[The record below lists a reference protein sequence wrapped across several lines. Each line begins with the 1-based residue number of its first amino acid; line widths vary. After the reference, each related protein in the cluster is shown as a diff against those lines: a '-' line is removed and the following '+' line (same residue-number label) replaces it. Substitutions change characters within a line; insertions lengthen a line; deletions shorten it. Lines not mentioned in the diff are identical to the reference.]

1 MIESPP
7 LRHDRIEDYA
17 FISDCITGALVS
29 RRGSI
34 DWLCWPRF
42 DSSACFAALL
52 GDRRHGFWRICPTS
66 RARVSRCYRQGT
78 LILVTR
84 FDTASGSV
92 ELIDFMPLQSATSHV
107 IRMVRG
113 ISGRVTMSSEM
124 ALRFEY
130 GSAKPW
136 VEATDDRTIRANLR
150 SRDGIAAIPA
160 PHRGEDHATV
170 ADFTVQAED
179 CIPLMLSYCPSHQP
193 LGPWLDPQEACAR
206 RRRPLLTKGRDPGC
220 TRGSV
225 SETADY
231 VPRVARTEMTARR
244 NLSVAGSV

>member
-1 MIESPP
+1 MTASRTTLSSATVSRERLSAGVVQSIGSIGPASTP
-7 LRHDRIEDYA
+7 APVLRHYLVTGDMA
-17 FISDCITGALVS
+17 FGAS
-29 RRGSI
+29 GR
-34 DWLCWPRF
+34 P
-42 DSSACFAALL
+42 AAPASL
-52 GDRRHGFWRICPTS
+52 DATVR
-66 RARVSRCYRQGT
+66 GT

-92 ELIDFMPLQSATSHV
+92 ELIDFMPLRSVTSHV
-107 IRMVRG
+107 IRIVKG

-193 LGPWLDPQEACAR
+193 LGPWLDPQEVLRETEATFAHE
-206 RRRPLLTKGRDPGC
+206 G
-220 TRGSV
+220 TRSGV
-225 SETADY
+225 H
-231 VPRVARTEMTARR
+231 PRLGVG
-244 NLSVAGSV
+244 NC

>member
-1 MIESPP
+1 MIESPQ

-17 FISDCITGALVS
+17 FISDCVTGALVS
-29 RRGSI
+29 RRGSV
-34 DWLCWPRF
+34 DWLYWPRF
-42 DSSACFAALL
+42 GSSTCFAALL
-52 GDRRHGFWRICPTS
+52 GDRRHGFWRIGPTS
-66 RARVSRCYRQGT
+66 RARVSRCYRQGDID
-78 LILVTR
+78 LGHPLRYCKWVRQADR
-84 FDTASGSV
+84 FH
-92 ELIDFMPLQSATSHV
+92 ATP
-107 IRMVRG
+107 IRDIPRDLNSKG

-150 SRDGIAAIPA
+150 SQMVLLRSPA

-220 TRGSV
+220 TRVSV